1 MKIRTVTEADLDQ
14 IVELNQA
21 NLPAVGST
29 DRSQIE
35 RFVEQT
41 HSFLVAATSDDKV
54 GGFLVG
60 LPPATDY
67 GSLNYAWFS
76 ARYDNFIYVDRIVVG
91 DSGQGQGT
99 GQRLYDTFAGRGR
112 ETGADVMLAEVN
124 VKPRNDQSL
133 RFHERYGFVSVGEQ
147 ATDGG
152 DKRVTMLE
160 YRLDSQSG

>member
-1 MKIRTVTEADLDQ
+1 MKIRNVTEADLDQ

-21 NLPAVGST
+21 NLPAVGPT
-29 DRSQIE
+29 NRTQIE

-41 HSFLVAATSDDKV
+41 HSFLVAATPDDQV

-60 LPPATDY
+60 LPPGTDY

-76 ARYDNFIYVDRIVVG
+76 TRYDNFIYVDRIVVG

-99 GQRLYDTFAGRGR
+99 GRLLYDTFAGRGR

-124 VKPRNDQSL
+124 VIPRNDQSL

-147 ATDGG
+147 DIDGG
-152 DKRVTMLE
+152 DKRVTMLA
-160 YRLDSQSG
+160 YRLDLQSS

>member
-1 MKIRTVTEADLDQ
+1 MKIRTITEADIDQ

-21 NLPAVGST
+21 NLPAVGPT
-29 DRSQIE
+29 DRAQVE

-41 HSFLVAATSDDKV
+41 HSFLVAATPTDQV

-60 LPPATDY
+60 LPPGTDY
-67 GSLNYAWFS
+67 ASLNYAWFS

-91 DSGQGQGT
+91 DAGQGQGT
-99 GQRLYDTFAGRGR
+99 GQLLYDTFAAAGRDS
-112 ETGADVMLAEVN
+112 GAAVMLAEVN

-147 ATDGG
+147 DTDGG

-160 YRLDSQSG
+160 YRLG